1 MSVTTE
7 FPGAEVQVTEA
18 GGSVT
23 GRKLLHFQEAVR
35 ETLLEGETLTGVSSQ
50 FIQRIVLV
58 S

>member
-23 GRKLLHFQEAVR
+23 GRKPLHFQEVR
-35 ETLLEGETLTGVSSQ
+35 ETLLEGETLRGVSSQ